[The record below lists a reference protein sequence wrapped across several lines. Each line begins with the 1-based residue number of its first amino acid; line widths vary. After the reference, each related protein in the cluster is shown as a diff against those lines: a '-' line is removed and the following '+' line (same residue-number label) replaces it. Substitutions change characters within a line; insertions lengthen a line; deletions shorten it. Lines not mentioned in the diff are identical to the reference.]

1 MTDRRTLLERWV
13 GWAPYFRSI
22 LRVVS
27 AFLFMQYGST
37 KLFGFPAEVM
47 PGGGTAPPL
56 SLAGIAAI
64 LELFGGALLFV
75 GFFTRPVAFI
85 LSGEMAIAYFYG
97 HAAQGPWPVLNQ
109 GVPATFF
116 CFLFLYFSSAGGGPW
131 SIDGILR
138 HRRTG
143 RHS

>member
-1 MTDRRTLLERWV
+1 
-13 GWAPYFRSI
+13 
-22 LRVVS
+22 
-27 AFLFMQYGST
+27 MQYGST

-47 PGGGTAPPL
+47 PGGGTAAPL

-85 LSGEMAIAYFYG
+85 LSGEMAVAYFYG

-109 GVPATFF
+109 GAPATFF
-116 CFLFLYFSSAGGGPW
+116 CFLFLYFSSAGAGPW
-131 SIDGILR
+131 SLDGILR